1 MCFFEDATT
10 RSDEG
15 LHDVELA
22 VPQPPLTGIGRLVR
36 SFLSSGVHCK
46 SFMIR
51 LGFVVNSSTLTFLN
65 VTGLNEKSFL
75 TL

>member
-1 MCFFEDATT
+1 VCFFEEATT

-15 LHDVELA
+15 LHDFDLA
-22 VPQPPLTGIGRLVR
+22 VPQPPLKSIGRIFR
-36 SFLSSGVHCK
+36 SFLNSGVNCK